1 MPLLVLA
8 LAEILLRRK
17 LLGSTCLDNGHRAV
31 AVEENKLAR
40 VEWKQLNGGDSALRW
55 LIYYCLSRCSKRDS
69 PSCGCL
75 V

>member
-17 LLGSTCLDNGHRAV
+17 LLGSAYLDNGHRAV
-31 AVEENKLAR
+31 AVEENKLGR
-40 VEWKQLNGGDSALRW
+40 VEWKQLSGGDSALRW
-55 LIYYCLSRCSKRDS
+55 LIYYCLSRCSTGDS
-69 PSCGCL
+69 SSCGCL